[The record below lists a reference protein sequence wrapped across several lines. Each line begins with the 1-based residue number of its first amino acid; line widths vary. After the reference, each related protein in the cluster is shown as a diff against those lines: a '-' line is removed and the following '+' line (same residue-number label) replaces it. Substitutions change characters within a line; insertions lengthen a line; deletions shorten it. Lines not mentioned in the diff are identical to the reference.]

1 MKPLLTGR
9 RFATSLAAFAGLAVW
24 ASSAGAGLF
33 STTGPV
39 IAMLGG
45 DLFLG
50 EAEGRIGGSGTVRIQ
65 SRTSPEVTCRGHF
78 SYNAES
84 GGAGTMLC
92 SDGASV
98 TFRFLRLS
106 ITRGHGTGNST
117 RGPLA
122 FTYGLSA
129 AESEPYLRSAG
140 FRP

>member
-1 MKPLLTGR
+1 MSLSPTRKLLAAGI
-9 RFATSLAAFAGLAVW
+9 AAFAALSGW
-24 ASSAGAGLF
+24 ADPVRAGLF

-50 EAEGRIGGSGTVRIQ
+50 EAEGRLGGSGTVWIQ

-117 RGPLA
+117 RGPLT

-129 AESEPYLRSAG
+129 AESEPYLRPAG